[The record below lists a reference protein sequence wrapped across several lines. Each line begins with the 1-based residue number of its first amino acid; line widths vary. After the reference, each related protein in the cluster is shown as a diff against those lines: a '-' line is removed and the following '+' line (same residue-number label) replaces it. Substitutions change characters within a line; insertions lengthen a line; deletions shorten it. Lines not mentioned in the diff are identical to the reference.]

1 MRNRFPQSTLAVCV
15 YSVALLATTGCSLT
29 PSMPKWQWPWVARRQ
44 ELDRALSL
52 ARLTERQGNLDEAMI
67 TYRKILEADPDNVLA
82 HHRVGAV
89 AVKERRFD
97 DARTSFETAMKLAE
111 PNAEL
116 LNDVGYLHY
125 LRQDLPGAE
134 AMFRQSLTKD
144 PRNKHARNNLGLAL
158 AEQGRFDEAL
168 AEFRQVGTEAE
179 AYSNLAYIQ
188 VKVGELAEAEKNCHK
203 ALSLDNSLRPAA
215 EALMQVADLK
225 AKATGTVPPSMISK
239 VYSDPPAQRPAEG
252 LGAGNPLVESVRPSD
267 QAATSHGRN
276 ARRSLSSSASSE
288 LQPAAYTEPDPGQ
301 TGQPLGGQSG
311 NVRPGPRS
319 GTTNTPAGSQI
330 GSPAN
335 NSTRP
340 SVFNDSLRPAGP
352 TPVAPSPVAPSPVN
366 TSPVNALPSAKSP
379 VSASPPLGPTFQP
392 PRFNAPSYVPPVPNG
407 PSTTERLPDVPAAG
421 PASNASP
428 FR

>member
-267 QAATSHGRN
+267 QAATSSGRN
-276 ARRSLSSSASSE
+276 ARRSLSSASSE
-288 LQPAAYTEPDPGQ
+288 LQPATYTEPEPGQ
-301 TGQPLGGQSG
+301 SGKPLGTQTG

-319 GTTNTPAGSQI
+319 GTTNTAAVSQT
-330 GSPAN
+330 GNPAN
-335 NSTRP
+335 NPPRP

-352 TPVAPSPVAPSPVN
+352 TPVAPSPVAPSPVAPPSAN
-366 TSPVNALPSAKSP
+366 TSSSTSSP

-392 PRFNAPSYVPPVPNG
+392 PRFNPPSYVPPVPNG
-407 PSTTERLPDVPAAG
+407 SSTTERLPDVPTAG
-421 PASNASP
+421 AASNTSP